1 MERVNW
7 TDELIERMR
16 ELAVSGLSY
25 HAIADELGISK
36 NAVIGKCHRLNIAS
50 QHVFKPGGE
59 RKGQRKRAPQVR
71 RPQTPLPPLPLRVP
85 IRDAPKPII
94 AAPQKAVAAAF
105 LARKS
110 EPCCWP
116 IGNPGTSGFRYCDEP
131 SIGGKP
137 YCLTHYSIAYVSA
150 PAREAPSGEGF
161 GRLQRIFG
169 G

>member
-1 MERVNW
+1 MERIDW

-25 HAIADELGISK
+25 HAIAAELGISK
-36 NAVIGKCHRLNIAS
+36 NAVIGKCHRLNIVS

-59 RKGQRKRAPQVR
+59 RKGQRRGVLQIR
-71 RPQTPLPPLPLRVP
+71 RPRTPLPPLPLLVP
-85 IRDAPKPII
+85 VHDAPKPVI
-94 AAPQKAVAAAF
+94 AAPQKTAPTPF

-116 IGNPGTSGFRYCDEP
+116 IGTPRTPEFRYCDEP
-131 SIGGKP
+131 SIGDKP
-137 YCLTHYSIAYVSA
+137 YCLAHYSIAYVSA
-150 PAREAPSGEGF
+150 PAREAPSGGGF
-161 GRLQRIFG
+161 GRLTRVFG